1 MFREIA
7 ADIPEYLDPLDAL
20 GWLKCIES
28 FCQPDSPLR
37 ENQLLKMSRFTPP
50 AWAKHFETFEGL
62 LRQV

>member
-1 MFREIA
+1 
-7 ADIPEYLDPLDAL
+7 LDAL

-37 ENQLLKMSRFTPP
+37 ENQLLKMSRFIPP
-50 AWAKHFETFEGL
+50 AWAAHFETFEGL